1 MTPPRFSDD
10 ELLALIEG
18 ELPADR
24 ATAMRDAVRDGDI
37 ELAGRL
43 IDMAEHRDFLRE
55 MRITRA
61 DLNPES
67 ARTPEGVVAAA
78 IAAAEREALVPPADL
93 SGQNKRAWWVGP
105 LAACTGVAALIAVGF
120 AVLNSGPAQPVP
132 YELSRE
138 FVGPPAPDPG
148 LAAASESKTPTI
160 ILLTDRERAA
170 LRERERRL
178 DELAKELLNEPA
190 VVDQTP
196 WPDLAGDAGNT
207 GIADPFEADPID
219 LPGGSGIAN
228 VLTDEEISSALAAL
242 EDVGVETGSDVGT
255 LRFAGVDPIGIERNF
270 TLEEAVA
277 LAKAGRLAIQIE
289 ESDQRGFALAGGY
302 LADANRRYAL
312 FAAAPGAGGPAE
324 VEQLR
329 STDRVT
335 GLSGRVGEALGIS
348 PRALASYS
356 FEAAGA
362 RNQASDVER
371 ATMLELLAAIVSP
384 MNTGH
389 DGSRIRLIELPFD
402 ASDEPS
408 IGQGEAEDPFWWLQP
423 EADFSQRGTA
433 LIPVLVK

>member
-24 ATAMRDAVRDGDI
+24 ATAMRDAVRDGDL

-93 SGQNKRAWWVGP
+93 TGENKRAWWVGP
-105 LAACTGVAALIAVGF
+105 LAACTGVAALIAIGFVVSSDPASDTRSSRLPLDIEEQIARGDAKVIGAEDERPAQIRDREELRRLARDIFTSEEPAPGF
-120 AVLNSGPAQPVP
+120 A
-132 YELSRE
+132 
-138 FVGPPAPDPG
+138 
-148 LAAASESKTPTI
+148 
-160 ILLTDRERAA
+160 
-170 LRERERRL
+170 
-178 DELAKELLNEPA
+178 
-190 VVDQTP
+190 
-196 WPDLAGDAGNT
+196 WPDLAGDANNT

-228 VLTDEEISSALAAL
+228 VLTDDEISSALAAL
-242 EDVGVETGSDVGT
+242 EGVGVETGSDVRA
-255 LRFAGVDPIGIERNF
+255 LRFAGVDPIGIERDF

-277 LAKAGRLAIQIE
+277 LAKSGRLAIQIE

-302 LADANRRYAL
+302 LADADRRYAL

-384 MNTGH
+384 MNTGP

-423 EADFSQRGTA
+423 DADFSQRGTA